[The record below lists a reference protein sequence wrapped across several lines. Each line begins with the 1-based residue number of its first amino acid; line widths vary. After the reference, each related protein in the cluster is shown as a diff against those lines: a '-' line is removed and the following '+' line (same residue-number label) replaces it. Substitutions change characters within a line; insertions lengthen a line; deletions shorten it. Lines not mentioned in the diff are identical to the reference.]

1 MPAFQPPKM
10 TYEKNKAWRRIAKA
24 DFHDPKMIWGDYWR
38 RFNTIA
44 VPLLD
49 EDAYFAD
56 IIAAAKHAENRGHL
70 EELLAA
76 KHEER
81 RRDLDNFIRDIALSS
96 ITSRQHFLSTNTRDA
111 ALKIG
116 QTGSMDSFIQFV
128 CGVIFGWSR
137 AEDKQLMRVT
147 TAGDTSTVGNGPDA
161 RYDGDVRDDISEDG
175 GDPWEYENT
184 FPPELCS
191 SPGSDEQVDNPWS
204 QTLQRGT
211 ICHDTDKTTSEHQS
225 QPLPS
230 MGAYDAKSVLLA
242 GAKEEKEGDSV
253 ERSPES
259 INTPPKSP
267 ITPRSP
273 SGLRPTSPRPMD
285 GLSTVAATPLSKDS
299 RSSTSPCPVQT
310 TSPCTS
316 RSSPELSYAQVVDKS
331 NSPTRTSMPAESGD
345 KKQAGRY
352 ARGGSG
358 AIGRCSTR
366 KRSFAHESDEETV
379 DEEYHRRK
387 RRVTTGDSPVRSSRP
402 VFPAGTDASTSEW
415 RYEDT
420 GRRA

>member
-10 TYEKNKAWRRIAKA
+10 TYEKNKAWRRIAKP

-49 EDAYFAD
+49 EDTYFAD

-137 AEDKQLMRVT
+137 AEHKQLMRVT

-161 RYDGDVRDDISEDG
+161 PYDGDARDDVSEDG
-175 GDPWEYENT
+175 GDPWKYENT

-191 SPGSDEQVDNPWS
+191 SPGSDEQVDDPWS
-204 QTLQRGT
+204 HTLQRGT

-225 QPLPS
+225 QPLSS
-230 MGAYDAKSVLLA
+230 MGAYDAQPVLLA
-242 GAKEEKEGDSV
+242 EAIKEKGGTSAEQ
-253 ERSPES
+253 SPES
-259 INTPPKSP
+259 TNTLSKSP
-267 ITPRSP
+267 TTPRSS
-273 SGLRPTSPRPMD
+273 SGLHSTSPRPTD
-285 GLSTVAATPLSKDS
+285 GSTVAATPHSKDS
-299 RSSTSPCPVQT
+299 GSTTIPCPVQT

-316 RSSPELSYAQVVDKS
+316 HSSPKLSYAQAVDKS
-331 NSPTRTSMPAESGD
+331 SSPTRTSMPAESGD

-379 DEEYHRRK
+379 DEE
-387 RRVTTGDSPVRSSRP
+387 
-402 VFPAGTDASTSEW
+402 
-415 RYEDT
+415 
-420 GRRA
+420 